1 MSEPTIAAG
10 YPRAFIDFAAA
21 RGADRRTLLARS
33 RIRPE
38 DIERQDDR
46 VPLSKYVAL
55 MEAGVELCGEPAL
68 ALLFGES
75 SRLQDISIVGLIG
88 EASETTEEARR
99 HINRYARLM
108 LDEDD
113 ARISNHLELVR
124 EGGKVW
130 LKYTSHLYADNR
142 LLSESAFARNICGA
156 REHFGATNDFSKW
169 PYPKAIHFTHQ
180 EPSYRAE
187 YERVFG
193 VPLVFGSQ
201 MNALL
206 MDEGFL
212 SVRMPRA
219 NRYVFGVLS
228 AHAEALLKS
237 LENSK
242 TIRGRVESLLMP
254 VLHTGEASMD
264 MIAGKLGLSRQ
275 TLFRR
280 LKAEGVTFEKVLDEL
295 RHKLALHYLGGKKV
309 SVNETAYLVGFS
321 DPAAFSRA
329 FKRWTGSCPRTLR
342 ASKAD
347 DERTAPGGPPA
358 LR

>member
-1 MSEPTIAAG
+1 MAEPTIAAG
-10 YPRAFIDFAAA
+10 YPRAFLDFAVA

-33 RIRPE
+33 RLRPD
-38 DIERQDDR
+38 DIQEQDNR
-46 VPLSKYVAL
+46 VPLSNYVAL
-55 MEAGVELCGEPAL
+55 MEAGVELCNEPAL

-88 EASETTEEARR
+88 EAAETTEEARR
-99 HINRYARLM
+99 QINRYARLM
-108 LDEDD
+108 LDEDAAKVSD
-113 ARISNHLELVR
+113 HVELVR
-124 EGGKVW
+124 DGGLVW
-130 LKYTSHLYADNR
+130 LKYTSHLYTNNR
-142 LLSESAFARNICGA
+142 LLTESAFARNICGA
-156 REHFGATNDFSKW
+156 REHFGATRDFAKW

-187 YERVFG
+187 YDRVFG
-193 VPLVFGSQ
+193 VPLVFGSH

-206 MDEGFL
+206 MDEEFL
-212 SVRMPRA
+212 SIRMPRT

-237 LENSK
+237 LESSK
-242 TIRGRVESLLMP
+242 TTRGRVESLLMP
-254 VLHTGEASMD
+254 ILHTGEASMD
-264 MIAGKLGLSRQ
+264 VIANKLGFSRQ

-295 RHKLALHYLGGKKV
+295 RHQLALHYLSGKKV

-329 FKRWTGSCPRTLR
+329 FKRWTGS
-342 ASKAD
+342 S
-347 DERTAPGGPPA
+347 PGFMLHPKQIS
-358 LR
+358 